1 MGKIAKSIK
10 DWKIRKLA
18 YIMGAGLLILAV
30 AVFYVYSTFGYS
42 DETLLRTEK
51 LGNLSSI
58 ALPIHPDMLSQNEEI
73 VENKIRDIE
82 GIIYTFQQGGSFL
95 NGKDKIIVKAQ
106 DGEVKEELDDV
117 QVSWDAYKNLIYTW
131 KDGQSSLS
139 AISGELENKFQLFL
153 KNTAS
158 LETAVDNLAKKE
170 AREETAALIILIIYI
185 LLLIGFIY
193 WIVRYLI
200 MKPIYKISLT
210 SRELAVGNLSEKIE
224 FDSRNELGYIAK
236 NINELADILKN
247 ATDFTTKIGEG
258 KLDAEYKGIAENES
272 NSLAN
277 SLLKMRDQMQSSA
290 IADKERN
297 WVTEGL
303 AKFADILRNNNDNI
317 EELSYQIISN
327 LVKYM
332 EANQGAL
339 FVLTEPDVN
348 DDDEPK
354 IILEAA
360 YAYERR
366 KRLKKEISI
375 GEGLIGQSVQEGDKI
390 YLTEVP
396 ENYVEIKSGLGDTLP
411 RCILIV
417 PLKINGET
425 KGVVEIASIKP
436 IPQYRVEFVEK
447 LGENIASTIAN
458 AKTNER
464 TKVLLEESQSMTEQM
479 RAQEEEMRQNMEE
492 MEATQEEM
500 ARAQAEM
507 GNKESSLNA
516 LINNTTDSI
525 ILIDTDYTIL
535 VMNQVVKN
543 RYKGTQYEKMGEGS
557 NALDMLGD
565 VRDEWKSYYDRA
577 FAGEK
582 LSFTIKSSVKGEN
595 TYRHYDIH
603 PIEEANGKISGAT
616 VFSRDITMQKNME
629 LQKDEVAQK
638 MQERGYIIDGMIN
651 TTTDSFFA
659 IDSSYNVLIANDVLR
674 KEYQNSGIN
683 LEQGQNILSFLPDIW
698 KERFDKALAG
708 EKLEFE
714 EVRDHGNIKK
724 TYKSHCEP
732 IIGADGMV
740 IGVTIISKDIT
751 SEKNIEE
758 ENLRLK
764 AELEKLKG
772 K

>member
-1 MGKIAKSIK
+1 MGKITRNIN

-18 YIMGAGLLILAV
+18 YILGAGLTILAV

-42 DETLLRTEK
+42 DETLFRTEK
-51 LGNLSSI
+51 LGNLSTI
-58 ALPIHPDMLSQNEEI
+58 ALPLHPDMLSQNEEV
-73 VENKIRDIE
+73 VENKIREIE
-82 GIIYTFQQGGSFL
+82 NIIYTFQKGGSFL
-95 NGKDKIIVKAQ
+95 KGKDKITVRAQ
-106 DGEVKEELDDV
+106 KGEVKDELKKV
-117 QVSWDAYKNLIYTW
+117 QISWDAYKNLIFSW
-131 KDGQSSLS
+131 KDGQTSLS
-139 AISGELENKFQLFL
+139 SIANELENKFQLFL
-153 KNTAS
+153 KNAVK
-158 LETAVDNLAKKE
+158 LETAVYDLAKKE
-170 AREETAALIILIIYI
+170 SREETTAYIILVLYI

-193 WIVRYLI
+193 LLVRYLI
-200 MKPIYKISLT
+200 MTPIYKISLT
-210 SRELAVGNLSEKIE
+210 TRELAVGNLSQKIE
-224 FDSRNELGYIAK
+224 INNRNELGYIAK

-247 ATDFTTKIGEG
+247 ATDFTTKIGQG

-290 IADKERN
+290 IADRERN
-297 WVTEGL
+297 WVSEGL

-339 FVLTEPDVN
+339 FVLTEPDS
-348 DDDEPK
+348 DDEEPK
-354 IILEAA
+354 IVLESA
-360 YAYERR
+360 YAYERK

-375 GEGLIGQSVQEGDKI
+375 GEGLVGQSVQEGDRI

-396 ENYVEIKSGLGDTLP
+396 DNYIEIKSGLGDTLP
-411 RCILIV
+411 KCILIV

-425 KGVVEIASIKP
+425 KGVVEIASIQP
-436 IPQYRVEFVEK
+436 IPQYRIEFIEK

-458 AKTNER
+458 AKINER

-507 GNKESSLNA
+507 GNKESSLHA

-535 VMNQVVKN
+535 VMNNVIKN
-543 RYKGTQYEKMGEGS
+543 RYKGTQYEKMTEGS

-565 VRDEWKSYYDRA
+565 VREEWKNYYDRV

-582 LSFTIKSSVKGEN
+582 LSFTIKSSVKGED

-603 PIEEANGKISGAT
+603 PIEETNGRISGAT
-616 VFSRDITMQKNME
+616 IFSRDITEQKNLE
-629 LQKDEVAQK
+629 IQKDEVVEK
-638 MQERGYIIDGMIN
+638 MQQRGYVIDGMIN

-659 IDSSYNVLIANDVLR
+659 IDSDYNILIANDILK
-674 KEYQNSGIN
+674 KEYELSGIK
-683 LEQGQNILSFLPDIW
+683 LEQGQNILSILPEIW

-714 EVRDHGNIKK
+714 ETRENKGVKNI
-724 TYKSHCEP
+724 YKSRCEP
-732 IIGADGMV
+732 IMGANGKI
-740 IGVTIISKDIT
+740 IGVITISKDIT
-751 SEKNIEE
+751 SERNMKEE
-758 ENLRLK
+758 LVKLK
-764 AELEKLKG
+764 DELEKLKG